1 MSFFWP
7 SMLVFLILIPLLVGG
22 YFLMQRRR
30 QRAVEKF
37 GSLGWMQADQPGM
50 RMRRHIP
57 ALIFLLS
64 LTILILSLARPKAPM
79 SLPRVEGTV
88 ILVFDVSG
96 SKAADDL
103 NPTRM
108 EAAKAAASE
117 FVKRQPPGVQVG
129 VVAFSDGGL
138 TVQVPTNDQ
147 EAILKAISRLAPQRG
162 TSLAG
167 GIFAALDLVSGASG
181 EAPLTPVPSP
191 TPMPPG
197 QYSPAVIVLLT
208 DGENNMNPDPLEA
221 AQAAAD
227 LGVRIHSIG
236 IGSAS
241 GATLTINDFIV
252 HTSLDEQTL
261 KGISMLTDGTYFNA
275 QSEADFQKIYE
286 SIEPQLVIK
295 TEDMEVTSIF
305 AGAAMLLLLAG
316 GLFSMLWF
324 NRIP

>member
-1 MSFFWP
+1 
-7 SMLVFLILIPLLVGG
+7 
-22 YFLMQRRR
+22 
-30 QRAVEKF
+30 
-37 GSLGWMQADQPGM
+37 M

-96 SKAADDL
+96 SMAADDL

>member
-1 MSFFWP
+1 
-7 SMLVFLILIPLLVGG
+7 
-22 YFLMQRRR
+22 
-30 QRAVEKF
+30 
-37 GSLGWMQADQPGM
+37 
-50 RMRRHIP
+50 
-57 ALIFLLS
+57 
-64 LTILILSLARPKAPM
+64 
-79 SLPRVEGTV
+79 
-88 ILVFDVSG
+88 
-96 SKAADDL
+96 
-103 NPTRM
+103 M